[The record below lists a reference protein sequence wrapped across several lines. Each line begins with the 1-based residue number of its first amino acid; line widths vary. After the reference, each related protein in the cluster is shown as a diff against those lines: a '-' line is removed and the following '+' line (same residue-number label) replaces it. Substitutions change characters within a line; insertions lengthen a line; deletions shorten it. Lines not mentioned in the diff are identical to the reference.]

1 VRATRQISA
10 GRRRHDPTAYRAL
23 GPRLH
28 PSNFFLSAVCA
39 ASVIA
44 GVSGAAL
51 ADYRIRND
59 YGGFIHKYKLKY
71 AAIRDRGERVII
83 DGACN
88 SACTLVL
95 GIVPLNRICVT
106 PRASLGFHTAYFDR
120 SYTFGI
126 KLTSYW
132 DTADMLAYYP
142 EKVKKWLHRH
152 GGLTPDVKTMKNGP
166 ELWAIIHPCGKEIF

>member
-1 VRATRQISA
+1 MWGRLLPISK
-10 GRRRHDPTAYRAL
+10 
-23 GPRLH
+23 
-28 PSNFFLSAVCA
+28 FFLSVVCA
-39 ASVIA
+39 ASVVA
-44 GVSGAAL
+44 GAAGG
-51 ADYRIRND
+51 AFGDYRIRND
-59 YGGFIHKYKLKY
+59 YGGLIQRYKLKY
-71 AAIRDRGERVII
+71 GAIRDRGERVII

-120 SYTFGI
+120 SYTAGI

-142 EKVKKWLHRH
+142 ETVKQWLDRH
-152 GGLTPDVKTMKNGP
+152 GGLTPDVKTVKNGP
-166 ELWAIIHPCGKEIF
+166 ELWAIVDPCPEDF